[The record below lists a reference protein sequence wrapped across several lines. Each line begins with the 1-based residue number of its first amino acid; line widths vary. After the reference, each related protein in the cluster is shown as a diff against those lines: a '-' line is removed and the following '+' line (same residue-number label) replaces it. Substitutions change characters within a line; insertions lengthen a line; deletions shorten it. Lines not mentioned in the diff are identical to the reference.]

1 MKVRLEEPRDRD
13 ASLEVERL
21 AFGSEQEPSIVE
33 AVRDEEGS
41 FALVA
46 EDDGRAVGHVQLSR
60 AWVAETPVLALGPIG
75 VVPERRRRGTG
86 SALMRAAL
94 EEARARG
101 EVAVILFGDPAFYG
115 RFGFEPGSNLGLHNP
130 FAGMTLPNGTRVVE
144 ENLMLAPLDDRARS
158 VSGEI
163 RWHAALANPPVEAE
177 GPAP

>member
-1 MKVRLEEPRDRD
+1 MKIRLEEPADRD

-21 AFGSEQEPSIVE
+21 AFGSDEEPSIVE

-46 EDDGRAVGHVQLSR
+46 QEAGEVVGHVQLSR
-60 AWVAETPVLALGPIG
+60 AWVGETPVLGLGPIG
-75 VVPERRRRGTG
+75 VVPERQRRGTG

-115 RFGFEPGSNLGLHNP
+115 RFGFEPGLTFGLHNP
-130 FAGMTLPNGTRVVE
+130 YAGMSLPDGTRVVE
-144 ENLMLAPLDDRARS
+144 ENLMLAPLDDRVRS
-158 VSGEI
+158 LSGEV
-163 RWHAALANPPVEAE
+163 RWHPALANPPVEAP
-177 GPAP
+177 GGDA